1 MSLRRVAVTGIG
13 MVSAIGS
20 NPDEVLASVRGA
32 RGGIGRL
39 RQVDVSRLRFTNAA
53 EVEGFDPAR
62 HFEPR
67 EVQLLD
73 RFAQFGLV
81 AARQAIAQA
90 GLEGSPELQRRTA
103 IVTATSAAGQCT
115 VDDASAELY
124 AHNATRL
131 NPFTI
136 PRTMANSVCS
146 HISMRY
152 GITGPSWTVST
163 ACSSSNHAIGQAFW
177 MVRHGMADIA
187 ITGGSEAPFNLGFLK
202 AWEAMRVVSQETCRP
217 FSLTRKGLILGE
229 GAGMLVLESLEHARA
244 RGARALAEIVGF
256 GMNSDAHHVTQP
268 SAEGAAGAMR
278 LALEDANLRP
288 EDIDSI
294 NAHGTGTTVNDSTE
308 TKAIHS
314 VFGSHAPH
322 VRVTSTKS
330 AHGHAL
336 GAAGALE
343 AVITVL
349 SLQNSLIPATL
360 NYEQPD
366 PECDLNLVT
375 NGPET
380 MAARAVLSNSFAF
393 GGLNAVLA
401 FRAAEVE

>member
-1 MSLRRVAVTGIG
+1 MSLRRVAVTGMGI
-13 MVSAIGS
+13 VSAIGS
-20 NPDEVLASVRGA
+20 NPEQVLASLREA
-32 RGGIGRL
+32 RGGIGGL
-39 RQVDVSRLRFTNAA
+39 RQVDLSRLRFANAA
-53 EVEGFDPAR
+53 QARDFDPLQ
-62 HFEPR
+62 HFDAR

-73 RFAQFGLV
+73 RFAQLGLV
-81 AARQAIAQA
+81 AARQAITQA
-90 GLEGSPELQRRTA
+90 GLEGSADLQRRTA

-115 VDDASAELY
+115 VDEASAELY
-124 AHNATRL
+124 AQNASRL

-146 HISMRY
+146 QISMRY

-177 MVRHGMADIA
+177 MVRHGVADIA

-202 AWEAMRVVSQETCRP
+202 AWEAMRVVSHDTCRP

-229 GAGMLVLESLEHARA
+229 GAGILVLESLEHAKA
-244 RGARALAEIVGF
+244 RGARPLAEIVGF
-256 GMNSDAHHVTQP
+256 GMNSDAHHITQP
-268 SAEGAAGAMR
+268 SPEGAAGAML

-314 VFGSHAPH
+314 VFGAHTPH

-343 AVITVL
+343 AIITVL

-375 NGPET
+375 NRPET

-401 FRAAEVE
+401 LRAAEVE